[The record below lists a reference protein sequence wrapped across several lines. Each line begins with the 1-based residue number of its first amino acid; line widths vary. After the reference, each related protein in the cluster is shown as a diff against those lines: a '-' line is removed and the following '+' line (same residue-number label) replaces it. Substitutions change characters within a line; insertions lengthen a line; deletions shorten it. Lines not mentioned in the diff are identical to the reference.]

1 MTITT
6 EQIAALATSGSSFW
20 WLRADG
26 TTYATAEF
34 TPETSSDSYLL
45 RASEQWTAQ
54 WDGDWQAAAD
64 QINQAISR
72 QEGS

>member
-1 MTITT
+1 MITT
-6 EQIAALATSGSSFW
+6 EQIAALATGGAYW

-26 TTYATAEF
+26 TAYATAEQ
-34 TPETSSDSYLL
+34 TPESDTDTYLL

-54 WDGDWQAAAD
+54 WNGDWQAAAD
-64 QINQAISR
+64 QINEALSR